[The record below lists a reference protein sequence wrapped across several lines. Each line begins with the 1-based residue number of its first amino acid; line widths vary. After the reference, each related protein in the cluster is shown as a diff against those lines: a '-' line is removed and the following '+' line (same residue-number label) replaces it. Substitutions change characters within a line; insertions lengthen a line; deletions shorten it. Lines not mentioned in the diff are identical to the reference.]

1 MRKVHAIFLL
11 LFATWAFLGAG
22 AESQALTVPECD
34 VIVKWAREYQPGETW
49 QVAPE
54 IQLPIIFRA
63 DRSQAVFGKPA
74 LAFDRQEIGDL
85 RRAVNT
91 CAGAAQRRKDLET
104 RNQLRHLN
112 NLLAHDLSRAI
123 TSIDR
128 AQSGVREALEQLQA
142 LPETSAKQ
150 QAVSSLIQSLKTGDT
165 APLAARFPQQVSY
178 PIRKLSRFLPYLP
191 SQEAAEMA
199 RQLKDKQ
206 GSVLAE
212 ATRTVSEQIANAP
225 DTPEGMVAIRRAL
238 FDLRENYGDSV
249 SPELLSQISRQAEER
264 LSAIRNR
271 ALAEQQEGQ
280 SATIVPPTCVDLY
293 RWGASEEGNG
303 FVTLPSGS
311 FRKVF
316 TDERVLPV
324 FHKSVGRWNEK
335 DVSIYKSASQLCDE
349 EWRGDVGSSA
359 QLNRPSAGESDLV
372 TWARRGRWIVGDERS
387 LNQARSVLES
397 YNRSLAELA
406 ALEKEVRAVEASE
419 EGMKKLQSYERA
431 PILQTVTPE
440 DRTPFMRLVASKK
453 REVSEILA
461 RERREREAVMLQE
474 ELDALK
480 GSRTDQ
486 LKDLGALWKQ
496 REKSLSRLRTA
507 GALEATREYDKV
519 YKEDF
524 GQAAD
529 RLLPEFKKDLARI
542 PETAEGMKLARKLP
556 EEATGIAQASRALPA
571 YEKAAQLR
579 AQDIAVE
586 LERVR
591 CEKKLNTLDVS
602 TSDSRHPLWLSSDN
616 KTTLGQ
622 FICAVVD
629 RGHEI
634 AAYEGPGFFSGV
646 HTLRM
651 KLKTGG
657 ESEVLELKDQDF
669 ASEGKMLV
677 GIKMTKDGMETDLST
692 AEWEAAAE
700 ALLSRAAERDFV
712 VAGIKLGES
721 TAKVEGLLVS
731 RGMRKFGEV
740 WVEQVPNARVRVIY
754 QDFNGQVWKLFS
766 AVEGINDA
774 ITAGLQN
781 SIEEFGKPDEE
792 HTVEDPSL
800 GTGRVMVYHGDRN
813 HADATLSMR
822 IWDNV
827 ITWDLASEGVR
838 EEAVAEQ
845 KRAVERCNELAN
857 KPTAQ
862 LTTNDRIELL
872 GCMGQLLQ
880 MK

>member
-1 MRKVHAIFLL
+1 
-11 LFATWAFLGAG
+11 
-22 AESQALTVPECD
+22 
-34 VIVKWAREYQPGETW
+34 
-49 QVAPE
+49 
-54 IQLPIIFRA
+54 
-63 DRSQAVFGKPA
+63 
-74 LAFDRQEIGDL
+74 
-85 RRAVNT
+85 
-91 CAGAAQRRKDLET
+91 
-104 RNQLRHLN
+104 
-112 NLLAHDLSRAI
+112 
-123 TSIDR
+123 
-128 AQSGVREALEQLQA
+128 
-142 LPETSAKQ
+142 
-150 QAVSSLIQSLKTGDT
+150 
-165 APLAARFPQQVSY
+165 
-178 PIRKLSRFLPYLP
+178 
-191 SQEAAEMA
+191 
-199 RQLKDKQ
+199 
-206 GSVLAE
+206 
-212 ATRTVSEQIANAP
+212 
-225 DTPEGMVAIRRAL
+225 
-238 FDLRENYGDSV
+238 
-249 SPELLSQISRQAEER
+249 
-264 LSAIRNR
+264 
-271 ALAEQQEGQ
+271 
-280 SATIVPPTCVDLY
+280 
-293 RWGASEEGNG
+293 
-303 FVTLPSGS
+303 
-311 FRKVF
+311 
-316 TDERVLPV
+316 
-324 FHKSVGRWNEK
+324 
-335 DVSIYKSASQLCDE
+335 
-349 EWRGDVGSSA
+349 
-359 QLNRPSAGESDLV
+359 
-372 TWARRGRWIVGDERS
+372 
-387 LNQARSVLES
+387 
-397 YNRSLAELA
+397 
-406 ALEKEVRAVEASE
+406 
-419 EGMKKLQSYERA
+419 
-431 PILQTVTPE
+431 
-440 DRTPFMRLVASKK
+440 MRLVASKK

-507 GALEATREYDKV
+507 GAVEATREYDKV